1 MSNKQKVR
9 VKCRVKYTFEK
20 KKKKKRTQNTHF
32 VWMDGEV
39 FKAKQAYVGENGEGI
54 VRIREAHLEQGQVS
68 MMEIRHLRGFRS
80 HNSNGKQFMPLKYT
94 EYFTVQ
100 IKFWNSFSKDYWS
113 ILIRLPMMDPSNL
126 KISKLFFNLFNVFI
140 FRVVNVKVAAFG
152 YSGPKT
158 S

>member
-54 VRIREAHLEQGQVS
+54 
-68 MMEIRHLRGFRS
+68 
-80 HNSNGKQFMPLKYT
+80 KQKHD
-94 EYFTVQ
+94 
-100 IKFWNSFSKDYWS
+100 N
-113 ILIRLPMMDPSNL
+113 N
-126 KISKLFFNLFNVFI
+126 NNI
-140 FRVVNVKVAAFG
+140 F
-152 YSGPKT
+152 
-158 S
+158 